1 MHSSNMYNCAAPCR
15 AMRILMALAGSILPS
30 IPFAT
35 GVSRDHQTFP
45 SLSTWRHLFARKHA
59 VATPSPTTCVDSAGG
74 ATNRFGKG
82 CEAYSHDYE
91 NPFSGICFDP
101 YYDDSDFT
109 SGSMCCVCPEECPD
123 LPRIRLEDNCED
135 WVSFSDAN
143 TDGENPGR
151 SHHSNLG
158 GLGPQFHMPNE
169 LRYYGIGR
177 TADGSPLDVT
187 FTNTSLYVPRNTDW
201 NSIFGAM
208 ATVNL
213 LTGESVT
220 LKGEFVR
227 NHSFCPE
234 FPVRPKITFCDVDH
248 FKDGENEVVLL
259 DGISAVYTVDGDIDF
274 DMELYEYDTITSN
287 NPALLA
293 YNTTS
298 VQTPIPGRS
307 SRMYVANSGGKFGIK
322 VTSSMFGH
330 GCDNPADPNNLTN
343 ITCPT
348 ASSVTV
354 DQAKRCF
361 MVEFANTSEF
371 VVGFKILTDA
381 PPFYTQ
387 QWGRNFAM
395 SGTSNYFVDEARHRL
410 LPRRLHRQVH
420 PQMHRRRHRQLH
432 RQHHRLLHR
441 QRHRLLTRR
450 LHRQVHPQVHRQ
462 LHRQRHR
469 QRHRL
474 LTRRLHQQVHR
485 QLHRQRHRQLHRQR
499 HRLLPRRL
507 HQLVHPQLHR
517 QRHRQLHR
525 QRHRLLTRLL
535 APTGAPTRAP
545 TSSPTA
551 SPTTTPTAAPTS
563 APTAAPTTAPTA
575 SPTASPSA
583 PPSASPTAAP
593 TEMRV
598 SASGDP
604 HLVNVQ

>member
-395 SGTSNYFVDEARHRL
+395 SGTSNYFVDEASHPQGHRRLPRLLHRQVHPQLHQHRHRQLHRQRHRLLPRRLHPQLHRQRHRQLHQQRHRL

-450 LHRQVHPQVHRQ
+450 LHRQVHPQ
-462 LHRQRHR
+462 LHRP
-469 QRHRL
+469 RHRL
-474 LTRRLHQQVHR
+474 LPRRLHRQVHPQVHR
-485 QLHRQRHRQLHRQR
+485 QGHRHLHRQR
-499 HRLLPRRL
+499 HRLLPPRR
-507 HQLVHPQLHR
+507 HRQVHPQLHR
-517 QRHRQLHR
+517 RRHRQLHR
-525 QRHRLLTRLL
+525 QHHLLLPRRLPQPLHRQKC
-535 APTGAPTRAP
+535 G
-545 TSSPTA
+545 
-551 SPTTTPTAAPTS
+551 
-563 APTAAPTTAPTA
+563 
-575 SPTASPSA
+575 
-583 PPSASPTAAP
+583 
-593 TEMRV
+593 
-598 SASGDP
+598 
-604 HLVNVQ
+604 

>member
-395 SGTSNYFVDEARHRL
+395 SGTSNYFVDEDSVACF
-410 LPRRLHRQVH
+410 
-420 PQMHRRRHRQLH
+420 
-432 RQHHRLLHR
+432 
-441 QRHRLLTRR
+441 T
-450 LHRQVHPQVHRQ
+450 
-462 LHRQRHR
+462 
-469 QRHRL
+469 
-474 LTRRLHQQVHR
+474 
-485 QLHRQRHRQLHRQR
+485 
-499 HRLLPRRL
+499 
-507 HQLVHPQLHR
+507 
-517 QRHRQLHR
+517 
-525 QRHRLLTRLL
+525 
-535 APTGAPTRAP
+535 TG
-545 TSSPTA
+545 SPTPA
-551 SPTTTPTAAPTS
+551 PTAAPTS
-563 APTAAPTTAPTA
+563 APTAAPTSAPTA
-575 SPTASPSA
+575 SPTASPTAA
-583 PPSASPTAAP
+583 PTAAPTASPTAAP
-593 TEMRV
+593 TASPTASPTAAPTAAPT
-598 SASGDP
+598 SAPTDAPTSLHRRRHRQLHRQH
-604 HLVNVQ
+604 HLLLPRRLPQPLHRQKCG

>member
-395 SGTSNYFVDEARHRL
+395 SGTSNYFVDEASHPQGHRRLPRLLHRQVHPQLHQHRHRQLHRQRHRLLPRRLHPQLHRQRHRQLHQQRHRL

-450 LHRQVHPQVHRQ
+450 LHRQVHPQVHR
-462 LHRQRHR
+462 HCTDVGTDSFTDIVTDCYPHVCTDKR
-469 QRHRL
+469 
-474 LTRRLHQQVHR
+474 TDSC
-485 QLHRQRHRQLHRQR
+485 
-499 HRLLPRRL
+499 
-507 HQLVHPQLHR
+507 
-517 QRHRQLHR
+517 
-525 QRHRLLTRLL
+525 TDIG
-535 APTGAPTRAP
+535 TDSFTD
-545 TSSPTA
+545 
-551 SPTTTPTAAPTS
+551 
-563 APTAAPTTAPTA
+563 
-575 SPTASPSA
+575 
-583 PPSASPTAAP
+583 
-593 TEMRV
+593 RV
-598 SASGDP
+598 TDCCPDGCT
-604 HLVNVQ
+604 

>member
-395 SGTSNYFVDEARHRL
+395 SGTSNYFVDEDSVACFTTGS
-410 LPRRLHRQVH
+410 PT
-420 PQMHRRRHRQLH
+420 PAP
-432 RQHHRLLHR
+432 
-441 QRHRLLTRR
+441 TAA
-450 LHRQVHPQVHRQ
+450 P
-462 LHRQRHR
+462 
-469 QRHRL
+469 
-474 LTRRLHQQVHR
+474 TSA
-485 QLHRQRHRQLHRQR
+485 
-499 HRLLPRRL
+499 PTAA
-507 HQLVHPQLHR
+507 P
-517 QRHRQLHR
+517 
-525 QRHRLLTRLL
+525 TSAPTASPTASPTAAPTAAPTASPTAAPTASPTASPTAAPTAAPTSAPTDAPTSAPTASPTASPTAAPTASPTADPTAAPTS